1 MLKFCWSYFCLWK
14 QNQVVKKDYWSV
26 DPDLRC
32 DAFPETKTWNWFF
45 ELNLSFMLLIIIPLV
60 IPEKVEPLYNPLN
73 QKLQAYGIFQKDL
86 SIDESMAPYYE
97 GHSYKQFICAKQ
109 IRFGYK
115 PWIPAGATGLPC
127 NIEIHAEKSVNDTGE
142 PLETRLLKNGLDVL
156 ERPRIHSVYFDDFFL
171 SYQLLSGLDKKG
183 FRATGTMK
191 IQK

>member
-1 MLKFCWSYFCLWK
+1 MLVLFLSLETKSGCQKRLLECWS
-14 QNQVVKKDYWSV
+14 WS
-26 DPDLRC
+26 PLRC
-32 DAFPETKTWNWFF
+32 ISRNKDM
-45 ELNLSFMLLIIIPLV
+45 ELVFWIKSFLHAADNHPLSNSWKSWTII
-60 IPEKVEPLYNPLN
+60 
-73 QKLQAYGIFQKDL
+73 QSTQSKLQAYGIFQKDL

-109 IRFGYK
+109 IRFVYK

-142 PLETRLLKNGLDVL
+142 PLETRLLKNGLDVF

-191 IQK
+191 IQEW